1 MIVMRALAATL
12 GLAAVL
18 AVPAGAAA
26 VDPTALVLRQAD
38 VPAGFRVVPDQSGIR
53 SNREISKAGPE
64 HRRQVERSGRVTGLF
79 RLWQRRAPGVFVLV
93 GSLADVCRDARGA
106 TAWLAWLDA
115 RARLQ
120 STQTHLRRRVV
131 RIGDE
136 GWAYSTTRL
145 GGTALVGWRRGRVV
159 ALVSTSGLG
168 LGKALDLARRQQ
180 RRIAAALG

>member
-1 MIVMRALAATL
+1 VTRALAATV
-12 GLAAVL
+12 GLAVVFAVT
-18 AVPAGAAA
+18 AGAAA
-26 VDPTALVLRQAD
+26 VDPKALVLHHAD
-38 VPAGFRVVPDQSGIR
+38 MPAGYRVVPDQSGMR
-53 SNREISKAGPE
+53 SNRELSKAGPE
-64 HRRQVERSGRVTGLF
+64 HRRQVERSGRVTGFF

-120 STQTHLRRRVV
+120 STRTHLRRRPV
-131 RIGDE
+131 RVGDE

-168 LGKALDLARRQQ
+168 LGKALDLARSQQ

>member
-1 MIVMRALAATL
+1 MMRPLAATF
-12 GLAAVL
+12 GLAAVF

-26 VDPTALVLRQAD
+26 VDPKALVLRQAD

-53 SNREISKAGPE
+53 SNRELAKGGPE
-64 HRRQVERSGRVTGLF
+64 HRRQVERSGRVTGFF
-79 RLWQRRAPGVFVLV
+79 RLWQRRAPGVSVLV

-106 TAWLAWLDA
+106 TAWLAWLDD
-115 RARLQ
+115 RARRQ
-120 STQTHLRRRVV
+120 STRTHLRRRVV